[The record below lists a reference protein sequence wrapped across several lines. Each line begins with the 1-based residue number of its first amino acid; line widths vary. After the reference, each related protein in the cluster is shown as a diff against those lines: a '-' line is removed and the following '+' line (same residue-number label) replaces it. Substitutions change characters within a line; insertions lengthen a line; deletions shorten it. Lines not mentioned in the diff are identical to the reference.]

1 MKRED
6 LFRTKIETERL
17 LLRPITGEDDREIF
31 LNFTPRVT
39 RFMYPASSDDIEV
52 TRRFIAHSLK
62 AMTEGKDLQLVITEK
77 MTGAFVGCAGL
88 HGLEKRTPELGI
100 WIKEASFGLGLGREA
115 IRGLYDWASHHLH
128 PRAFLY
134 PVDKRN
140 GPSRK
145 IPLSLGGRA
154 VSEEICLTP
163 DGRTLELVNYLI
175 PPSLKNKTG
184 AHPF

>member
-17 LLRPITGEDDREIF
+17 LLRPITGEDDLEIF

-62 AMTEGKDLQLVITEK
+62 AMAEGKDLQLVITEK

-88 HGLEKRTPELGI
+88 HGLEKKDSRTGNLDQRSLFRPG
-100 WIKEASFGLGLGREA
+100 AGTGS
-115 IRGLYDWASHHLH
+115 H
-128 PRAFLY
+128 PR
-134 PVDKRN
+134 
-140 GPSRK
+140 
-145 IPLSLGGRA
+145 PL
-154 VSEEICLTP
+154 
-163 DGRTLELVNYLI
+163 
-175 PPSLKNKTG
+175 
-184 AHPF
+184 